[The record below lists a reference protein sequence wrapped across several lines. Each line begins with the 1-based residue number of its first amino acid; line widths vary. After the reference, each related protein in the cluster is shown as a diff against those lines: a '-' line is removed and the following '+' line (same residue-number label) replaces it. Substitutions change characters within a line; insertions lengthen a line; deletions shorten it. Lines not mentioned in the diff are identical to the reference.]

1 MTSGVR
7 PGGGPAGLAEVV
19 DKWLAGHESDLIDT
33 RHDIHQ
39 HPEIAHEEHRV
50 TDLIVRR
57 LKEIGLAGVV
67 LSSGTGVIC
76 DIGSGGRV
84 IALRADIDALSLPDL
99 KDVPYKSQV
108 PGVCHACGHDAH
120 TAILLGVAEV
130 LAELAGNGGLP
141 GTVRLLF
148 QPAEE
153 HLPGGALEVIANYG
167 MRDVEQVF
175 ALHCDPRIDVGLIGV
190 RAGPI
195 TAASDSVE
203 VRLSGPGGH
212 TGRPQLT
219 VELVYALGRVIT
231 DLPGLLSRRV
241 DPRTG
246 LSMVWGSV
254 EAGQADNAIPSSG
267 VARGT
272 VRLLDR
278 NAWDGA
284 ESIVRA
290 LVEQIVVPT
299 GAHAEVTYLRGVP
312 PVVNDPAS
320 VEVQRAAVVA
330 ALGAAAVTGT
340 EQSMGGEDFAWYLDH
355 APGALGRLGVHT
367 PGAQRVDLHQS
378 AFDIDERA
386 LAIGV
391 RFMTT
396 LAVMALHTPLR

>member
-1 MTSGVR
+1 MSVGSSETTS
-7 PGGGPAGLAEVV
+7 PGLTDVL
-19 DKWLAGHESDLIDT
+19 DKWLAEHESDLIDT
-33 RHDIHQ
+33 RHDLHR
-39 HPEIAHEEHRV
+39 HPEVAYEEHHT

-57 LKEIGLAGVV
+57 LKEIGLSGVV

-76 DIGSGGRV
+76 NIGSGGRV
-84 IALRADIDALSLPDL
+84 IALRSDIDALPLPDL
-99 KDVPYKSQV
+99 KDVPYRSEV

-120 TAILLGVAEV
+120 TAVLLATAEV
-130 LAELAGNGGLP
+130 LAELAADGSLP
-141 GTVRLLF
+141 GTIRLFF

-153 HLPGGALEVIANYG
+153 HLPGGSLDVIASLG
-167 MRDVEQVF
+167 MRDVEQVY
-175 ALHCDPRIDVGLIGV
+175 ALHCDPRIDVGQIGL
-190 RAGPI
+190 RSGPI

-241 DPRTG
+241 DPRAA

-254 EAGQADNAIPSSG
+254 QAGQAGNAIPSSG

-272 VRLLDR
+272 IRLLDR
-278 NAWDGA
+278 DAWDGV
-284 ESIVRA
+284 EGIVRA
-290 LVEQIVVPT
+290 LVQQLVVPT
-299 GAHAEVTYLRGVP
+299 GAHAEVNYLRGVP
-312 PVVNDPAS
+312 PVVNDAAS
-320 VEVQRAAVVA
+320 VELQRVALVA
-330 ALGAAAVTGT
+330 ALGANAVTGT

-355 APGALGRLGVHT
+355 APGALARLGVHT

-391 RFMTT
+391 RFMTH
-396 LAVMALHTPLR
+396 LAVTALQHPRR

>member
-1 MTSGVR
+1 MTADSRSGASPSGL
-7 PGGGPAGLAEVV
+7 PGVL

-33 RHDIHQ
+33 RHDLHR
-39 HPEIAHEEHRV
+39 HPEVAHEEHRT

-57 LKEIGLAGVV
+57 LKDAGLSGAV

-84 IALRADIDALSLPDL
+84 VALRSDIDALPLPDL
-99 KDVPYKSQV
+99 KDVPYRSEA

-120 TAILLGVAEV
+120 TAILLATAEV
-130 LAELAGNGGLP
+130 LAELAADGGLP

-153 HLPGGALEVIANYG
+153 DLPGGSLDVIANLG
-167 MRDVEQVF
+167 MRDVEQIY
-175 ALHCDPRIDVGLIGV
+175 ALHCDPRISVGHIGL
-190 RAGPI
+190 RPGPI

-212 TGRPQLT
+212 TGRPHLT
-219 VELVYALGRVIT
+219 SELVYALGRVIT
-231 DLPGLLSRRV
+231 DLPGLLSRRI
-241 DPRTG
+241 DPRAG

-254 EAGQADNAIPSSG
+254 QAGQVGNAIPSSG

-272 VRLLDR
+272 IRLLDR

-284 ESIVRA
+284 ESVVRT

-299 GAHAEVTYLRGVP
+299 GAHAEVVYLRGVP
-312 PVVNDPAS
+312 PVVNDAAA
-320 VEVQRAAVVA
+320 VDVQRAAVIA
-330 ALGAAAVTGT
+330 ALGPKAVTGT

-355 APGALGRLGVHT
+355 APGALARLGVHT

-391 RFMTT
+391 RFMTC
-396 LAVMALHTPLR
+396 LAVTALQRSLR